1 MMDMMNYEHG
11 SWWTGG
17 MWFFPLLFWILV
29 IVGVVFIVRW
39 MRERGQEQKESSLD
53 ILKRRYASGEIDR
66 NTFEQMKKISRE
78 TNHETK
84 P

>member
-11 SWWTGG
+11 GWWMGG

-29 IVGVVFIVRW
+29 IAGVAFIVRW

-66 NTFEQMKKISRE
+66 NTFEQMKKDIQGD
-78 TNHETK
+78 K